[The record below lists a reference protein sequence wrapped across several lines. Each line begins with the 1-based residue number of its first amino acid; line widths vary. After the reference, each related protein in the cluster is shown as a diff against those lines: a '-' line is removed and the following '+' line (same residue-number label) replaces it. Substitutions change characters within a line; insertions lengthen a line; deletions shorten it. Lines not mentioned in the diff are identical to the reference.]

1 MHADASPRFSVIV
14 PAPWIGSRPAVLEDL
29 ETLEE
34 ERFVEVLIAT
44 GSNPSRQRN
53 LAAAKARGDWLVFL
67 DSDCRLEK
75 VYFDRLAGHA
85 SRGLQIVGGP
95 VLLRATATPREATFQ
110 SLLSHRFL
118 TGASSSRYQSCGV
131 LRKCDDAQ
139 LILCNLAVRRE
150 LFLKSSGFDE
160 RLYPNEENEW
170 LARLRASGVVCW
182 HDPQLIVR
190 RPQRESWRA
199 YLRMLTSYGRGRTRQ
214 FVVSSIWDVTRQLP
228 VLALLAWIAFFVFK
242 PRVATKASIAM
253 WLGLGAACE
262 LFPGRPGAPRLPTVV
277 ALIAPSVPL
286 LYAIGQLMEFLRPT
300 LTRRSGEVRVYR
312 WEPRRGIRRENFG
325 FSRIR

>member
-1 MHADASPRFSVIV
+1 MQADGLPGFSVIV
-14 PAPWIGSRPAVLEDL
+14 PAPWIGQSPAVLDEL
-29 ETLEE
+29 ETLDEG
-34 ERFVEVLIAT
+34 RSVELLIAT

-75 VYFDRLAGHA
+75 VYFDRLADHTE
-85 SRGLQIVGGP
+85 RGLQIVGGP
-95 VLLRATATPREATFQ
+95 VLLLAIATPREVTVQ
-110 SLLSHRFL
+110 SLLSHRLL

-131 LRKCDDAQ
+131 LRKCDDAE

-150 LFLKSSGFDE
+150 LFLKFSGFDE

-190 RPQRESWRA
+190 RPQRKSWQA
-199 YLRMLTSYGRGRTRQ
+199 YARMLTGYGRGRTRQ
-214 FVVSSIWDVTRQLP
+214 LMVSGIWDATRQLP
-228 VLALLAWIAFFVFK
+228 ALALLAWVAFFVFK

-253 WLGLGAACE
+253 WLGLGAACK
-262 LFPGRPGAPRLPTVV
+262 LFPGRPGAQGLTTMA
-277 ALIAPSVPL
+277 ALLAPSVPL
-286 LYAIGQLMEFLRPT
+286 LYALGQVMEFLRPAPKT
-300 LTRRSGEVRVYR
+300 RSGEVRVYR
-312 WEPRRGIRRENFG
+312 WEPR
-325 FSRIR
+325 SRALALVT